1 MTIHCHGP
9 TRTEEWMKPGP
20 RDLVDLLGGV
30 AAHWW
35 IVLVSDFAFKK
46 HTDIT
51 CIYNIYHIY
60 I

>member
-1 MTIHCHGP
+1 
-9 TRTEEWMKPGP
+9 MKPGP